1 MGVSDE
7 ENLPERN
14 EENTGWLF
22 PEEIKSTSGLNKMK
36 VESIP
41 TVCKHKE
48 MIPKEVAKN
57 DSVVDQ

>member
-22 PEEIKSTSGLNKMK
+22 PEGIKSVSVLNEMK
-36 VESIP
+36 AEVIG

-48 MIPKEVAKN
+48 ILVKEVTKN